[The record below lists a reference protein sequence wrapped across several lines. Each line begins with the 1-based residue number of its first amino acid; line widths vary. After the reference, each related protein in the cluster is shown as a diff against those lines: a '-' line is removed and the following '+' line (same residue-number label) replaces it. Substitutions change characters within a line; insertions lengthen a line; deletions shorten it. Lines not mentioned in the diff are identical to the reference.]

1 MLNENEIAVCISG
14 LARDGYETAIKNV
27 HKVFPYD
34 TFYLHWEGYDKPD
47 VPNCILVKEPI
58 IDYHCSFDTQY
69 KPDCKIWK
77 YIHRLPDS
85 PNDKGGKIWW
95 KPNYDNVIKQ
105 GFKQLLGHYYLIN
118 SLPEKYKTIIRI
130 RYDLIVSTKVDF
142 KPYLELAQKGI
153 SIGFGNQTPAK
164 NGPTQTLTTHYNTCN
179 CSLCSGWQIWD
190 YMYFHRR
197 DKFKNVEELYKNK
210 NLAGGEWGLYQI
222 LCHQWNDRDYL
233 NVWGG
238 TTLIKRVE
246 VPKENWINL

>member
-1 MLNENEIAVCISG
+1 MLNENEVAVCISG

-77 YIHRLPDS
+77 YIHRLPDP

-118 SLPEKYKTIIRI
+118 SLPEKYKTFILSGEIKKDNTMVLFHDYSSQYFQFNSCKNLKIHIIRNAI
-130 RYDLIVSTKVDF
+130 FDMM
-142 KPYLELAQKGI
+142 
-153 SIGFGNQTPAK
+153 
-164 NGPTQTLTTHYNTCN
+164 LTTSSH
-179 CSLCSGWQIWD
+179 G
-190 YMYFHRR
+190 
-197 DKFKNVEELYKNK
+197 
-210 NLAGGEWGLYQI
+210 
-222 LCHQWNDRDYL
+222 
-233 NVWGG
+233 
-238 TTLIKRVE
+238 
-246 VPKENWINL
+246 